1 MTKQEIIQA
10 LSQVRYPG
18 TGKNIVEQGMLM
30 DDLNIDGK
38 RVSFSL
44 YFEKPNDPFVKSI
57 VKQAEQTIL
66 AFVSEDIDI
75 KGNITVKTPE
85 IQRREAEQLLPN
97 VKNVIAVFSGKG
109 GVGKSTV
116 SVNLAVALARL
127 GYKVGILD
135 ADIYG
140 PSLPKMFGVEN
151 QPLFTEM
158 HDGREKMIPI
168 EKFGVKMLSI
178 GFLIDTEKALVW
190 RGTLAANALKQLITD
205 AIWGEL
211 DYFIIDL
218 PPGTGDIQ
226 LTLVQTLKINGAIAV
241 TTPQEVALADARKGI
256 NMFQNEKIGV
266 KILGLIENMSWFTPA
281 ELPDNKYFIFG
292 KDGGIRLSQKMDVP
306 FLAQIPLVQSI
317 CEGSDNGSPVAAEN
331 SVSAKIFED
340 IAKKIVSNM
349 LPASEQ

>member
-1 MTKQEIIQA
+1 MTKHDIIQA
-10 LSQVRYPG
+10 LTHVRYPG
-18 TGKNIVEQGMLM
+18 SGKNIVEMGMLM
-30 DDLNIDGK
+30 DDLKIDGQK
-38 RVSFSL
+38 VSFSL
-44 YFEKPNDPFVKSI
+44 YFEKPNDPFTKSI
-57 VKQAEQTIL
+57 VKSAEQTIL

-85 IQRREAEQLLPN
+85 IQRQQAERFLPD
-97 VKNVIAVFSGKG
+97 VKKIIAVFSGKG

-127 GYKVGILD
+127 GYKVGLLD

-151 QPLFTEM
+151 QQLLTEI
-158 HDGREKMIPI
+158 HDGREKIIPV

-178 GFLIDTEKALVW
+178 GFLVDSEKALVW

-211 DYFIIDL
+211 DYFVIDL

-226 LTLVQTLKINGAIAV
+226 LTLVQTMKIDGAIAV
-241 TTPQEVALADARKGI
+241 TTPQDIALADARKGI

-266 KILGLIENMSWFTPA
+266 KILGLVENMSWFTPA

-292 KDGGIRLSQKMDVP
+292 KDGGQRLAQEMKVP
-306 FLAQIPLVQSI
+306 LLAQIPLVQSI
-317 CEGSDNGSPVAAEN
+317 REGGDNGSPVATAN
-331 SVSAKIFED
+331 SITAKIFEEL
-340 IAKKIVSNM
+340 AKKLENM
-349 LPASEQ
+349 N

>member
-18 TGKNIVEQGMLM
+18 TGKNIVEMGMLM
-30 DDLNIDGK
+30 DDLQIDGN

-66 AFVSEDIDI
+66 TFVSEDIDI
-75 KGNITVKTPE
+75 KGNIRVKTPE
-85 IQRREAEQLLPN
+85 IQHKEAEDFLPD
-97 VKNVIAVFSGKG
+97 VKNIIAVFSGKG

-127 GYKVGILD
+127 GYKVGLLD

-151 QPLFTEM
+151 QPLYTETIN
-158 HDGREKMIPI
+158 GSEKIIPV

-178 GFLIDTEKALVW
+178 GFLIDNEKALVW
-190 RGTLAANALKQLITD
+190 RGTLASNALKQLITD

-211 DYFIIDL
+211 DFFIIDL

-226 LTLVQTLKINGAIAV
+226 LTLVQTLKIAGAIVV
-241 TTPQEVALADARKGI
+241 TTPQDVALSDARKGI

-266 KILGLIENMSWFTPA
+266 KILGLIENMSWFSPA
-281 ELPDNKYFIFG
+281 ELPDNQYFIFG
-292 KDGGIRLSQKMDVP
+292 REGGLRLAKEMNVP
-306 FLAQIPLVQSI
+306 VLAQIPLVQSI
-317 CEGSDNGSPVAAEN
+317 REGSDSGSPVAAEN
-331 SVSAKIFED
+331 SVTAKIFED
-340 IAKKIVSNM
+340 IANKIVKVM
-349 LPASEQ
+349 I